1 MIYIV
6 YKIIIILG
14 WNFIVFMVSFVKY
27 VKNDGKFRKIFMFKM
42 MVSLEKYVKNEKKL
56 NI

>member
-14 WNFIVFMVSFVKY
+14 WNFIAFMVSFVKY
-27 VKNDGKFRKIFMFKM
+27 VKNDGKFRKMFKM
-42 MVSLEKYVKNEKKL
+42 MVSLEKYVKNEFIK
-56 NI
+56 N

>member
-14 WNFIVFMVSFVKY
+14 WYFIVFMVSIVIY

-42 MVSLEKYVKNEKKL
+42 MVSLEKYVKNEFRK
-56 NI
+56 N